1 MTSRDAEKYANG
13 DDDVI
18 ELAILIN
25 SVSVVRNKFLG
36 LTKGLESK
44 HYQLTNVIKMKSAG
58 IDDFDLRF

>member
-25 SVSVVRNKFLG
+25 SVSV
-36 LTKGLESK
+36 LEI
-44 HYQLTNVIKMKSAG
+44 N
-58 IDDFDLRF
+58 F